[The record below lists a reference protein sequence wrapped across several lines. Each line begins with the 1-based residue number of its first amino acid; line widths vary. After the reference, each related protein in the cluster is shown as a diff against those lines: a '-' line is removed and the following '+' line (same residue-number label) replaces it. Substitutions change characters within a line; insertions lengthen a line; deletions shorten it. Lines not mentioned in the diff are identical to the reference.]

1 MVIVTDIIKV
11 PKKDNLISKLDNL
24 KNIIEKRHKNPRFK
38 MLIFSEY
45 NSSFYKIKDILEE
58 YNINHSEVVGTTN
71 TINKTIRLYKDYES
85 QDKIDVLLL
94 NAKYCANGINLENST
109 DIVLFHSMDKDTNT
123 QVIGRG
129 QRPGRDC
136 ELNIWK
142 LYYQNELNL
151 IAV

>member
-1 MVIVTDIIKV
+1 
-11 PKKDNLISKLDNL
+11 
-24 KNIIEKRHKNPRFK
+24 
-38 MLIFSEY
+38 
-45 NSSFYKIKDILEE
+45 
-58 YNINHSEVVGTTN
+58 
-71 TINKTIRLYKDYES
+71 
-85 QDKIDVLLL
+85 
-94 NAKYCANGINLENST
+94 
-109 DIVLFHSMDKDTNT
+109 MDKDTNT